1 MGGGGEVAQWLAHQP
16 VLVAVTDLNLSKFL
30 EIIGDEKK
38 IIKEQEITK
47 NYYNN
52 VGEAVYI
59 KYCMINII

>member
-1 MGGGGEVAQWLAHQP
+1 M
-16 VLVAVTDLNLSKFL
+16 LVAVTDLNLSKFL